1 MQKSNQ
7 SEKYLLI
14 RCIYSTKKKNFVFF
28 FLQKQFVK
36 LELQFGRAS
45 LDYVSISQKLSSFLA
60 YRSICKQN
68 WKKLRLDDFVLR
80 STELYFSCFWLNS
93 HFFTWILVLLCLL
106 TYNSFWLRQS
116 TASPNYW
123 EIEAALQKLH
133 GKLSR

>member
-14 RCIYSTKKKNFVFF
+14 RCIYSTKKKNFVF

-60 YRSICKQN
+60 YRYGNKIGRSYGSTILFRDLLN
-68 WKKLRLDDFVLR
+68 FTLDAFD
-80 STELYFSCFWLNS
+80 
-93 HFFTWILVLLCLL
+93 
-106 TYNSFWLRQS
+106 
-116 TASPNYW
+116 
-123 EIEAALQKLH
+123 
-133 GKLSR
+133 